1 MSEHYSSFERGG
13 RLWLW
18 QRITAAFLV
27 VVLAFHFFLLH
38 FVHHADEVT
47 FAMSA
52 DRMEHWT
59 YYSLMVLFL
68 LTATFHGVNGVY
80 NALINQGLSG
90 TKRTVVKWTLVAASV
105 VLVVQG
111 IRTANAWAGID
122 LLAAV
127 VPGLVEPP
135 AVVGP

>member
-1 MSEHYSSFERGG
+1 VSEHYSSFERGG
-13 RLWLW
+13 RRWLW

-52 DRMEHWT
+52 GRMET
-59 YYSLMVLFL
+59 LSYYSLMILFL

-80 NALINQGLSG
+80 NALVNAGLSG
-90 TKRTVVKWTLVAASV
+90 QKRTAVKWTLVVASL

-111 IRTANAWAGID
+111 VRTANAWAG
-122 LLAAV
+122 L
-127 VPGLVEPP
+127 PTF
-135 AVVGP
+135 